1 MFKRIWVAACIIS
14 FIMFIYIG
22 RLAWLQLMPGSSSAA
37 VLSPQAS
44 RGGWQRLSVLQRQR
58 NLVLD
63 TGRGDFYDRHGV
75 PITGET
81 YSAVALFPVRKDTR
95 GDMKDLGEL
104 SALLGI
110 NVEQLQQKWDAV
122 REPVFWEA
130 DGQQHPL
137 RLSDAQA
144 KRIKELRLNGI
155 RVLPYRNRYLP
166 QFDAKHVIGFTS
178 QHPEWLQAEHADELA
193 SGKRKLAEQVGGAGL
208 EKSLDK
214 LLHGVGATSVS
225 YFIDGQNAP
234 MHGLDMRITEPGN
247 PYYPLK
253 AMTTIDLKLQNE
265 IEDYVDKQGM
275 KEGAIVVL
283 DANNADIVAMV
294 SRPQLKPGQ
303 FQSSDGSEW
312 SNHALKAVAPGSVF
326 KLVTEAAALETGVAS
341 QHETFTCN
349 GEYGKYGLS
358 CWKEGGHGRL
368 TLQEGLAQ
376 SCNIA
381 FATIA
386 ERLKA
391 SELQQVADA
400 LGVGRQAGW
409 HRDHAFGPFGG
420 PLRLL
425 EEEEGGQLFAAV
437 RSSGGSAGSG
447 GELQAGLKS
456 GDEGID
462 RSGGNVGDSGNGV
475 VEGSDEKSE
484 HSGNG
489 VNDGSDEKREH
500 SGNGVND
507 GSNVNSGHSGNGV
520 NDGSD
525 INSGHSGNLE
535 KGEKRSGKQAAAQKA
550 RDRAATLAAVDG
562 GVLAQS
568 GIGQRDVRM
577 SPLQAA
583 NLIVTLLNDGRV
595 MEPRLVSEIRY
606 ANGQRMVKLPA
617 QRAQAINGR
626 IKPAT
631 AYALRRGM
639 EAVVDHGTGRSIRQG
654 LWAVAGKSGTAE
666 TMRAGIARNHQWFA
680 GYGPVK
686 KPRYA
691 IAVLVENKSPGSSHQ
706 ATKLFRGVMDI
717 AARISSQEGS

>member
-1 MFKRIWVAACIIS
+1 MFKRIGVAACIIS

-95 GDMKDLGEL
+95 GEMKDVREL
-104 SALLGI
+104 SGLLGV
-110 NVEQLQQKWDAV
+110 NVEQLQQRWDAV
-122 REPVFWEA
+122 REPVFWEVE
-130 DGQQHPL
+130 GQRHPL
-137 RLSDAQA
+137 RLTEAQA
-144 KRIKELRLNGI
+144 KRIKELKLNGI

-166 QFDAKHVIGFTS
+166 QFDAKHLIGFTS

-193 SGKRKLAEQVGGAGL
+193 SGKRKLAEQVGGSGL

-234 MHGLDMRITEPGN
+234 MHGLDMRITQPGN

-265 IEDYVDKQGM
+265 IEEYVDKQGM

-326 KLVTEAAALETGVAS
+326 KLITEAAALETGVAS
-341 QHETFTCN
+341 QHETFTCS

-437 RSSGGSAGSG
+437 GSSGGSAGGVGSA
-447 GELQAGLKS
+447 GELHEGLKS
-456 GDEGID
+456 VGEGNE
-462 RSGGNVGDSGNGV
+462 RSGGNGVAMGSGKKSEQSGNGNDGNDV
-475 VEGSDEKSE
+475 KSE
-484 HSGNG
+484 Q
-489 VNDGSDEKREH
+489 
-500 SGNGVND
+500 
-507 GSNVNSGHSGNGV
+507 
-520 NDGSD
+520 
-525 INSGHSGNLE
+525 SGNLE
-535 KGEKRSGKQAAAQKA
+535 KSEKRSGKQAAAQKA
-550 RDRAATLAAVDG
+550 LDRAAMLAAVDG

-577 SPLQAA
+577 TPLQAA

-617 QRAQAINGR
+617 QRAQAISGR

-631 AYALRRGM
+631 AHALRRGM

-666 TMRAGIARNHQWFA
+666 TTRAGIARNHQWFA

-691 IAVLVENKSPGSSHQ
+691 IAVLVENKPPGSSHQ